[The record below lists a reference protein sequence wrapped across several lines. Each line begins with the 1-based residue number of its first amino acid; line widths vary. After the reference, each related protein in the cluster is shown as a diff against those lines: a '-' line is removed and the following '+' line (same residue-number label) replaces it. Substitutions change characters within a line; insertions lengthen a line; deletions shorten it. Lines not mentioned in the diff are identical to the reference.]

1 MKTLFWLLV
10 LSAAGLGLFLFY
22 VLNVAPSDVSQANVS
37 QANVSLAI
45 PQGPAVGAF
54 PPTSLTPPK
63 SADWPLLPKPRS
75 PELADDPRATA
86 KTVFLNVRPEVAYVG
101 DANCA
106 ECHQGLCDSFH
117 QHPMGRSAIV
127 AGADGLEGLD
137 GESLDP
143 IQVGPYEMSVRKDAE
158 GVVQVVR
165 AKGGDGKYLP
175 AVEYPI
181 SIAIGSGT
189 RGRSYASL
197 DEDSVWQAPMSWFTE
212 KGCWDVSPGFNLG
225 EATQRPIVNGC
236 LYCHV
241 NQSGWIQESVNRYK
255 QPVSKQ
261 QLSIGCERCHGPG
274 ELHAKSHAAGSA
286 DHTLGEGI
294 DPTIVNPKHLS
305 DELQM
310 SICAQCHLGGKTR
323 VVRKDRTLEEFRPG
337 LPLDLFVN
345 GYIATPDSNLQNKAV
360 GHFDQLL
367 LAQCRTSSGKSLLCS
382 SCHDPHRKHE
392 SEEEERLQLQN
403 CKSCHQERGCSAPT
417 EVRSTQGDHCIKCH
431 MPTTDDTQIAHTSL
445 TDHRILRD
453 PSKPLKDA
461 MMVAGR
467 TILTP
472 YFNSADVHEAEKERD
487 LGIALARFAEK
498 IPADSQWKQP
508 TLSEAKVRLKK
519 SLETWPDDTQA
530 WIAFS
535 AVEAA
540 SGNLESA
547 MRVMQAAVKIA
558 PKDEAV
564 LSQAANIAELAGQVD
579 IATALMNDLI
589 AMSPASHDYRIRR
602 MMMYMSSGDFY
613 RTEAESREILR
624 MNPLQPM
631 ARLVLGLCLYG
642 EGQKD
647 AAQAEVDHA
656 LQLATSK
663 QQRSSIQSWFERF
676 IAWRSKAK

>member
-10 LSAAGLGLFLFY
+10 IFAAALGLGLFY
-22 VLNVAPSDVSQANVS
+22 VLNVSPS
-37 QANVSLAI
+37 I
-45 PQGPAVGAF
+45 PQVPVDGSLPLASSAPAA
-54 PPTSLTPPK
+54 P
-63 SADWPLLPKPRS
+63 ADWSLLPKSISAEP
-75 PELADDPRATA
+75 AADPRVTA
-86 KTVFLNVRPEVAYVG
+86 KTVFLNVRPEVAYLG

-106 ECHQGLCDSFH
+106 ECHEGICDSFH

-137 GESLDP
+137 GDSMDP
-143 IQVGPYEMSVRKDAE
+143 IQAGPYELSVRKDAE
-158 GVVQVVR
+158 GVVQVIR

-225 EATQRPIVNGC
+225 EATQRPMVNGC

-241 NQSGWIQESVNRYK
+241 NQSHWIADSVNRYK

-274 ELHAKSHAAGSA
+274 ELHAKAQSTGSSTESTR
-286 DHTLGEGI
+286 DGI
-294 DPTIVNPKHLS
+294 DTTIVNPKHLS

-310 SICAQCHLGGKTR
+310 SICAQCHLGAKTR
-323 VVRKDRTLEEFRPG
+323 VVRKDRALEEFRPG

-345 GYIATPDSNLQNKAV
+345 GYISTPDSTLQNKAV

-367 LAQCRTSSGKSLLCS
+367 LSQCRTSSGKSLLCS

-392 SEEEERLQLQN
+392 PEAEERLQLQN
-403 CKSCHQERGCSAPT
+403 CKSCHQERGCNAPI
-417 EVRSTQGDHCIKCH
+417 EVRSTRGDHCIKCH
-431 MPTTDDTQIAHTSL
+431 MPTTEDTQIAHTSL

-453 PSKPLKDA
+453 PSKPLNDA
-461 MMVAGR
+461 KMVAGQ
-467 TILTP
+467 TVLIP
-472 YFNSADVHEAEKERD
+472 YFKSIEVSEPEKERD

-498 IPADSQWKQP
+498 IPADSPKKQQ
-508 TLSEAKVRLKK
+508 TLNQARSRLKK
-519 SLETWPDDTQA
+519 SLEIWPDDTQA

-540 SGNLESA
+540 SGDLTSA
-547 MRVMQAAVKIA
+547 LKVMQAAAKIA
-558 PKDEAV
+558 PRDEAV

-579 IATALMNDLI
+579 IAIVFMNDLV
-589 AMSPASHDYRIRR
+589 AMNPASHDYRIRR

-613 RTEAESREILR
+613 RTEAESRELLR

-642 EGQKD
+642 EGKKE
-647 AAQAEVDHA
+647 AAQAEVNHA
-656 LQLATSK
+656 LKLATSK
-663 QQRSSIQSWFERF
+663 QQQASIQSWFQRF
-676 IAWRSKAK
+676 IAWRSQAK

>member
-1 MKTLFWLLV
+1 MKTLFWLL
-10 LSAAGLGLFLFY
+10 LLCAAGLGVVLWYF
-22 VLNVAPSDVSQANVS
+22 LNV
-37 QANVSLAI
+37 
-45 PQGPAVGAF
+45 
-54 PPTSLTPPK
+54 PTSVPQNPVDGSVPFATSAPPK
-63 SADWPLLPKPRS
+63 PADWRLLPKDMSSEPAS
-75 PELADDPRATA
+75 DPRLTV
-86 KTVFLNVRPEVAYVG
+86 KTIFRNVRPEVAYVG
-101 DANCA
+101 DSNCA

-117 QHPMGRSAIV
+117 QHPMGRSAII
-127 AGADGLEGLD
+127 AGADQLEGVYGD
-137 GESLDP
+137 VMDP
-143 IQVGPYEMSVRKDAE
+143 IHVGPYELSVKKDLD
-158 GVVQVVR
+158 GLVQVIR

-175 AVEYPI
+175 EVEYPI

-225 EATQRPIVNGC
+225 EATQRPIVHGC

-241 NQSGWIQESVNRYK
+241 NQSGWIEDSVNRYK
-255 QPVSKQ
+255 LPVSKL

-274 ELHAKSHAAGSA
+274 ELHAKEHATGIVEGSSK
-286 DHTLGEGI
+286 DGI
-294 DPTIVNPKHLS
+294 DTTIVNPKHLS

-345 GYIATPDSNLQNKAV
+345 GYISTPDSNLQNKAV

-367 LAQCRTSSGKSLLCS
+367 LAQCRTSSGKALLCS

-403 CKSCHQERGCSAPT
+403 CKSCHQDRGCSAT
-417 EVRSTQGDHCIKCH
+417 AEVRSARQDNCIKCH

-453 PSKPLKDA
+453 PSKPLQDA
-461 MMVAGR
+461 LMLAGQ
-467 TILTP
+467 TVLIP
-472 YFNSADVHEAEKERD
+472 YFNCVEVSEAEKERD

-498 IPADSQWKQP
+498 IPADSPRKQQ
-508 TLSEAKVRLKK
+508 TLDQAKSRLKK
-519 SLETWPDDTQA
+519 SLEKWPDDTQA

-547 MRVMQAAVKIA
+547 MSVMQAAAKIA

-579 IATALMNDLI
+579 AAIALMNDLVAI
-589 AMSPASHDYRIRR
+589 NPASHDYRIRR
-602 MMMYMSSGDFY
+602 MMMYMSSGDFF
-613 RTEAESREILR
+613 RTEAESRELLR
-624 MNPLQPM
+624 INPLQPM

-647 AAQAEVDHA
+647 AAQAEVNHA

-663 QQRSSIQSWFERF
+663 QQQASIQSWFQRF
-676 IAWRSKAK
+676 VAWRSQAR

>member
-1 MKTLFWLLV
+1 
-10 LSAAGLGLFLFY
+10 
-22 VLNVAPSDVSQANVS
+22 
-37 QANVSLAI
+37 
-45 PQGPAVGAF
+45 
-54 PPTSLTPPK
+54 
-63 SADWPLLPKPRS
+63 
-75 PELADDPRATA
+75 
-86 KTVFLNVRPEVAYVG
+86 
-101 DANCA
+101 
-106 ECHQGLCDSFH
+106 
-117 QHPMGRSAIV
+117 
-127 AGADGLEGLD
+127 
-137 GESLDP
+137 
-143 IQVGPYEMSVRKDAE
+143 
-158 GVVQVVR
+158 
-165 AKGGDGKYLP
+165 
-175 AVEYPI
+175 
-181 SIAIGSGT
+181 
-189 RGRSYASL
+189 
-197 DEDSVWQAPMSWFTE
+197 
-212 KGCWDVSPGFNLG
+212 
-225 EATQRPIVNGC
+225 
-236 LYCHV
+236 
-241 NQSGWIQESVNRYK
+241 
-255 QPVSKQ
+255 
-261 QLSIGCERCHGPG
+261 
-274 ELHAKSHAAGSA
+274 
-286 DHTLGEGI
+286 
-294 DPTIVNPKHLS
+294 
-305 DELQM
+305 
-310 SICAQCHLGGKTR
+310 
-323 VVRKDRTLEEFRPG
+323 
-337 LPLDLFVN
+337 
-345 GYIATPDSNLQNKAV
+345 
-360 GHFDQLL
+360 
-367 LAQCRTSSGKSLLCS
+367 
-382 SCHDPHRKHE
+382 
-392 SEEEERLQLQN
+392 
-403 CKSCHQERGCSAPT
+403 
-417 EVRSTQGDHCIKCH
+417 
-431 MPTTDDTQIAHTSL
+431 
-445 TDHRILRD
+445 
-453 PSKPLKDA
+453 
-461 MMVAGR
+461 MVAGR

-508 TLSEAKVRLKK
+508 TLGEAKVRLKK

-579 IATALMNDLI
+579 IAIALMNDLI